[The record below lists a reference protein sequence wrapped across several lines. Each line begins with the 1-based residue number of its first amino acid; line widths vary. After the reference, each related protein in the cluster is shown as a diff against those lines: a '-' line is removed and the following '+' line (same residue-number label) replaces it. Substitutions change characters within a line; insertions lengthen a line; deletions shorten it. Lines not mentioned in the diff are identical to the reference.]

1 MTYSYFFSFLFLN
14 NCKSI
19 VFILLHQTICYIFYC
34 FPYNFQLKDPF
45 QPPLQRGGV
54 QPCRSSW
61 LINYISKNLS
71 SYVSSPLEGRTGG
84 VFYFTLIPVFPG

>member
-34 FPYNFQLKDPF
+34 FPYNFQLKDPS

-61 LINYISKNLS
+61 LINYISKNFLLRLLPS
-71 SYVSSPLEGRTGG
+71 GG
-84 VFYFTLIPVFPG
+84 EDGKGLPEEEFNLAE